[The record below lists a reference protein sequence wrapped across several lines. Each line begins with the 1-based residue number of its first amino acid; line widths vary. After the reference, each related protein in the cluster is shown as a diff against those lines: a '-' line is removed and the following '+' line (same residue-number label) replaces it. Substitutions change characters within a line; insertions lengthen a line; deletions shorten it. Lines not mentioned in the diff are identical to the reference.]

1 MTPQQLH
8 KIVFDSVKHVLEAAP
23 GLSDLTRTSFA
34 TQAAVRITHH
44 VKGALKS
51 SEPLPTF
58 DTAEC
63 LDRDEYPK
71 GARR

>member
-34 TQAAVRITHH
+34 TQAAVRVTHQ
-44 VKGALKS
+44 VAASLKS
-51 SEPLPTF
+51 APVS
-58 DTAEC
+58 DDQC
-63 LDRDEYPK
+63 DRDDSPI